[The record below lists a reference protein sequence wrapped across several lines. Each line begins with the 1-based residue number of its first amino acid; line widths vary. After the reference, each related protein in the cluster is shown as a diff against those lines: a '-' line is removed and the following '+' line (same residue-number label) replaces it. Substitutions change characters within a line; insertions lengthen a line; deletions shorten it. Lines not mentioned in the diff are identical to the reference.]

1 MNKIVRNL
9 IVTATILAG
18 FAATSYA
25 SLVSAPEPMPPGISR
40 G

>member
-1 MNKIVRNL
+1 MNKIARNL
-9 IVTATILAG
+9 ILAAAVLAG